1 MKRFLKKR
9 GIFILVFMILS
20 IVFIINSA
28 LASVV
33 LKIIATNPSQNNA
46 RRVPIKVYLPKEA
59 KPEDIIDKGDL
70 QVGYDSQQGSYYVY
84 GNYELE
90 PLQVVER
97 DIELRDVWIIEEAE
111 LTSLGA
117 EAEKIKDLLEGSE
130 FSQRADFLTNSII
143 SKMNEIEDRQANSSI
158 NPEEHISEYRYNLE
172 LLKSAKTDLE
182 VARSMLGNVRRF
194 PKEAIWKLIIYVVAF
209 LGVLSTS
216 FYFVWHK
223 QVNNLTGKRE
233 SSSNEK
239 SEFSQEDESE
249 EEAPTSSEDDIEKM
263 LGGE

>member
-1 MKRFLKKR
+1 MKRFLKRR
-9 GIFILVFMILS
+9 GIFILAFMMLSVTFVFNNAM
-20 IVFIINSA
+20 
-28 LASVV
+28 ASVV
-33 LKIIATNPSQNNA
+33 LKIIATNPSENNA

-59 KPEDIIDKGDL
+59 KPEDVIDKRDL

-84 GNYELE
+84 GSYELE

-111 LTSLGA
+111 LTSIAA
-117 EAEKIKDLLEGSE
+117 EAEKIKELLKDSE
-130 FSQRADFLTNSII
+130 FTQRSDFLTNSII
-143 SKMNEIEDRQANSSI
+143 SKINEIENRQAGSST

-172 LLKSAKTDLE
+172 LLKSAKTDLA
-182 VARSMLGNVRRF
+182 VARSMLGKERRF

-209 LGVLSTS
+209 LGILSTS

-223 QVNNLTGKRE
+223 QVNALTGK
-233 SSSNEK
+233 K
-239 SEFSQEDESE
+239 EFSGSQKNEFKQNEDTE
-249 EEAPTSSEDDIEKM
+249 EETSSAEEDIEKM